1 MRSCH
6 CGESLEGRGKR
17 ALYCSNACRKV
28 ASRAGLAGGDEPCD
42 QRELGPP
49 WPLDGV
55 TDSERTR
62 QRTEKVL
69 RLLRDDVTPEAVSAR
84 TGIEVHNVVRTAQR
98 YGVRVE
104 RYASAWTPVL
114 GQ

>member
-1 MRSCH
+1 MRRCH
-6 CGESLEGRGKR
+6 CGKPLDGRGPR
-17 ALYCSNACRKV
+17 ALYCGNACRK
-28 ASRAGLAGGDEPCD
+28 AAFRGGLAGADEPCD
-42 QRELGPP
+42 PRELGPP

-69 RLLRDDVTPEAVSAR
+69 RLLREEVPPEGVAER
-84 TGIEVHNVVRTAQR
+84 TGVEVHNVVRTAQR

-104 RYASAWTPVL
+104 RYASAWPPVL